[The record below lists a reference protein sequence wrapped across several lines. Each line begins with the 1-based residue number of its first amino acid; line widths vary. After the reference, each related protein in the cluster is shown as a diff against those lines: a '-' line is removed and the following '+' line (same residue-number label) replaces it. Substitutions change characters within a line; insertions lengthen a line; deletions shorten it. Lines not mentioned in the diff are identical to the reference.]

1 MHLRFYRLTT
11 STLIRFTQQRW
22 CEKKNSNGCQNIDH
36 AKKSKKTLF
45 LWFSAKSGEIAD
57 FFLHWETF
65 VISKLGPEQDH
76 YLLESKVV
84 WRTTFNEFSPWLNQV
99 NAGNS
104 LSRQEKNIKLFIILI
119 SCLILVLLIMNMDC
133 FEKNCNLFWSSECY
147 FECCLFLEVP

>member
-1 MHLRFYRLTT
+1 MGPGGLIADEDAFEVLSIDDFDVDTLQTT
-11 STLIRFTQQRW
+11 TTMW
-22 CEKKNSNGCQNIDH
+22 KKRTRTSGCQNIDH

-65 VISKLGPEQDH
+65 VISKRGPEQDH

-104 LSRQEKNIKLFIILI
+104 LSHQEKNIKLFIILI

-133 FEKNCNLFWSSECY
+133 FEKKL
-147 FECCLFLEVP
+147 